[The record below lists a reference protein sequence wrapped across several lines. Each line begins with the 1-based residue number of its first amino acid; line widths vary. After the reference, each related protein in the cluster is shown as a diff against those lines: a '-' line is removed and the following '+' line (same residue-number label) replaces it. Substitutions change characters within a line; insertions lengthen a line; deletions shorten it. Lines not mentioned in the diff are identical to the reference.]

1 MPIIS
6 VKDNQNNKEKRKKKK
21 KKNKGDRSYSKRV
34 RDK

>member
-21 KKNKGDRSYSKRV
+21 EKEQGGQKLQQKGER
-34 RDK
+34 